1 MSKQIQFVSK
11 DEWRQLQEDCI
22 KKQLQYLQKNSPY
35 YSSIL
40 NQSTIDVNHIKD
52 IQHIQQLPFTQ
63 KEDVQAAFNK
73 FLCVQKNEIA
83 EYVCTSG
90 TLGEPLYIALTKKDI
105 ERLAKNEAFSY
116 EMMNL
121 QSHDIVQLLL
131 TLDKM
136 FMAGIAYYM
145 GLQQKNISVIRTG
158 PGAAAMQWSTTMKL
172 NTTTWVAVPSF
183 VYKLINYAQANNIDV
198 NNSNVKKILCIG
210 ENIRDEH
217 GNPNALATKIQSVWD
232 VQLYSTYASTEMQT
246 AFTECAHANGVHHQP
261 DKIFFE
267 IIDDEGNVLPASTY
281 GELVITTLGV
291 EGMPLLRYKTG
302 DICCYYDTPC
312 ACGRT
317 TMRLSPILG
326 RKKHMV
332 KYKGTTIYPQAIHQI
347 LQNEYNIIDYV
358 VVINSDEIGNDT
370 IKILIHVKENTP
382 IYIEALQR
390 KMKDILRVTPDIN
403 SIDAIEINKWLFPN
417 ENRKP
422 IRWVDCR

>member
-1 MSKQIQFVSK
+1 MSKKLQFASK
-11 DEWRQLQEDCI
+11 DEWMHVQEDCL
-22 KKQLQYLQKNSPY
+22 KKQLQYLQKKSPY
-35 YSSIL
+35 YSNIL
-40 NQSTIDVNHIKD
+40 NQSSIDVNRINN
-52 IQHIQQLPFTQ
+52 IQEIQQLPFTQ
-63 KEDVQAAFNK
+63 KEDVQTSFNN
-73 FLCVQKNEIA
+73 FLCVQKKEIA

-90 TLGEPLYIALTKKDI
+90 TLGEPLYIALTHKDI
-105 ERLAKNEAFSY
+105 ERLAQNESFSY
-116 EMMNL
+116 EMMGL

-136 FMAGIAYYM
+136 FMAGIAYYL

-158 PGAAAMQWSTTMKL
+158 PGAAAMQWNTSIQL
-172 NTTTWVAVPSF
+172 NTTAWVAVPSF
-183 VYKLINYAQANNIDV
+183 VYKLISFAQANHIDIKKT
-198 NNSNVKKILCIG
+198 NVKKILCIG
-210 ENIRDEH
+210 ENIRDEQWQ
-217 GNPNALATKIQSVWD
+217 PNALATIIQSAWD
-232 VQLYSTYASTEMQT
+232 VQLFSTYASTEMQT
-246 AFTECAHANGVHHQP
+246 AFTECIHANGVHHQP

-267 IIDDEGNVLPASTY
+267 IIDNDGNVLPPSTY

-317 TMRLSPILG
+317 TMRLSPIMG

-332 KYKGTTIYPQAIHQI
+332 KYKGTTIYPQVIHQL
-347 LQNEYNIIDYV
+347 LQKEYNIIDYV
-358 VVINSDEIGNDT
+358 VVINSDELGNDT
-370 IKILIHVKENTP
+370 IQILIHAKDNTT
-382 IYIEALQR
+382 IYIEELQR
-390 KMKDILRVTPDIN
+390 KMKDTLRVTPDIN

>member
-1 MSKQIQFVSK
+1 MSKDLQFVSK
-11 DEWRQLQEDCI
+11 DEWTQVQEDCM
-22 KKQLQYLQKNSPY
+22 KKQLQYLQKKSPY
-35 YSSIL
+35 YSKIL
-40 NQSTIDVNHIKD
+40 NQSSLNVNSIRDLQEIK
-52 IQHIQQLPFTQ
+52 QLPFTQ
-63 KEDVQAAFNK
+63 KEDVQASFNN

-90 TLGEPLYIALTKKDI
+90 TLGEPLYIALTQMDI

-116 EMMNL
+116 GMMDL
-121 QSHDIVQLLL
+121 QSHDVVQLLL

-158 PGAAAMQWSTTMKL
+158 PGAAAMQWNTSIKL
-172 NTTTWVAVPSF
+172 NTTAWVAVPSF
-183 VYKLINYAQANNIDV
+183 VYKLISFAQAHQIDM
-198 NNSNVKKILCIG
+198 NETKVKKILCIG
-210 ENIRDEH
+210 ENIRDEYWQ
-217 GNPNALATKIQSVWD
+217 PNALATKIQTSWD
-232 VQLYSTYASTEMQT
+232 VQLFSTYASTEMQT

-261 DKIFFE
+261 DKIHFE
-267 IIDDEGNVLPASTY
+267 IIDEEGNVLPAFTY

-312 ACGRT
+312 PCGRS

-332 KYKGTTIYPQAIHQI
+332 KYKGTTIYPQAIHQL
-347 LQNEYNIIDYV
+347 LQKEHNIIDYV
-358 VVINSDEIGNDT
+358 VVINSDELGNDT
-370 IKILIHVKENTP
+370 IQILIHAKENTSL
-382 IYIEALQR
+382 YIEELQR
-390 KMKDILRVTPDIN
+390 KMKDTLRVTPHIK